1 MKAKL
6 DAEVAAAS
14 VEANNTV
21 AVADRAHG
29 GGGSLV
35 RPGKLLVECEN
46 RKEQEMRR
54 TIKLSRQLTAMK
66 SKFLL
71 GKSNSA
77 SSFLLQTKLSSAY
90 DDIKRLV
97 HEVAQL
103 EHEVSELYDT
113 RDRKDTAFQNGPSKL
128 SEARAEYETPEYHV
142 AAQDRS
148 FRVTLDVQQTASSF
162 SAQKYLK
169 HQFKLHQK
177 LARKNLNHFN
187 KAQTVASEAC
197 AALVEFNTETSCL
210 SCTIDAARSIRAS
223 QKADQFFHRAITS
236 AREEGT
242 IQIALRETKSKIG
255 T

>member
-1 MKAKL
+1 M
-6 DAEVAAAS
+6 
-14 VEANNTV
+14 
-21 AVADRAHG
+21 
-29 GGGSLV
+29 
-35 RPGKLLVECEN
+35 
-46 RKEQEMRR
+46 
-54 TIKLSRQLTAMK
+54 
-66 SKFLL
+66 
-71 GKSNSA
+71 
-77 SSFLLQTKLSSAY
+77 
-90 DDIKRLV
+90 
-97 HEVAQL
+97 AQL

-148 FRVTLDVQQTASSF
+148 FRVTLDVQQLCEQLF
-162 SAQKYLK
+162 SAKISQASI
-169 HQFKLHQK
+169 QAASK

-197 AALVEFNTETSCL
+197 AALAEFNTETSCL